1 MEQKIFEIIM
11 DENFPNRYQNNVPGW
26 SESSKQ
32 HRWGKKATS
41 KYYHIYSNQRKQK
54 RKS

>member
-1 MEQKIFEIIM
+1 MEQKIFEIM
-11 DENFPNRYQNNVPGW
+11 DENPFKQIPNQCSRMFRVVSNIDV
-26 SESSKQ
+26 
-32 HRWGKKATS
+32 GKKATS